1 MFDEQ
6 SPFLQRDNRRQR
18 PALRLT
24 AELLNRRH
32 GLLLPGPVVAQRSV
46 LDLGCALAATGRWVL
61 DAGASSYVGVELQK
75 EYADTAAELLSRESS
90 AKIVCED
97 ARAFA
102 SKSGCQYDVV
112 VMIGLLHGLFDPLD
126 LLQCAA
132 RVAREFVCIETQG
145 DDIAGASM
153 TPSRRM
159 KEIPD
164 GEKVREH
171 ARLRLEHRAVGA
183 GGGHGAPRLRA
194 RHGSRGHRSRPLGR
208 PVRAALQAGRI
219 LAAHGE
225 PTPPTRCRGR
235 PRPGPGARVPEPR
248 DEANDGAIEQTPR
261 DAGTA
266 GGDHDAQGGG
276 GARRRAGLRGLAHV
290 HVRCLAL

>member
-153 TPSRRM
+153 TPSRQMRM
-159 KEIPD
+159 PIAGKLASTLGFGWNIAPSALAVAMEHLGFVPD
-164 GEKVREH
+164 MAPAAIDH
-171 ARLRLEHRAVGA
+171 AHW
-183 GGGHGAPRLRA
+183 
-194 RHGSRGHRSRPLGR
+194 
-208 PVRAALQAGRI
+208 
-219 LAAHGE
+219 
-225 PTPPTRCRGR
+225 
-235 PRPGPGARVPEPR
+235 GARYALRFKRGGFSTPAASDFANEVPWPA
-248 DEANDGAIEQTPR
+248 EAGPW
-261 DAGTA
+261 G
-266 GGDHDAQGGG
+266 QGPKPPG
-276 GARRRAGLRGLAHV
+276 RGQ
-290 HVRCLAL
+290 